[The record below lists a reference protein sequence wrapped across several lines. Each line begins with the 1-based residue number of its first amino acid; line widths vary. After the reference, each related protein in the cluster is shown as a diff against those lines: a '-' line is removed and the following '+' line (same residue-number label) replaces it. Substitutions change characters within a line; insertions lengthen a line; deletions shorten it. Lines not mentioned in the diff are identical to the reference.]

1 VNSQNGPI
9 GTEILIVEDEQ
20 IVALDIRVH
29 LERLG
34 YTVGGSFSA
43 AEDLIVELKQRQNT
57 GTLPDLVLMDIHLD
71 GTMDGVSAA
80 GVVRA
85 QFRIP
90 VILLTAY
97 ADDETLDR
105 AKVTEPYAYIIKPF
119 QEQELRTAVV
129 LALYRNRMERA
140 VQSREALLSRIL
152 GTIDDGVLVS
162 DRDGIVRYA
171 NAQAGTILHTGN
183 EDHAAISD
191 LVPEEIQ
198 VNARRHERPIR
209 WSPPKY
215 PGGIVEL
222 SVAELDADHS
232 EGENGLTV
240 WVLADITNRMSR
252 ESEIRRKD
260 AQLAHAERM
269 DAIGRMSG
277 GLAHDFNNLV
287 TVIMGYTRLV
297 LDDLDAHPELAEIR
311 TNVQGVYDTARR
323 SAQLSRQLLA
333 FSRTQPPITTEVRPD
348 EIILEIRS
356 MIEGLMP
363 EYVKLDVYRRAGDV
377 TIQIDRTRFER
388 IILNLLLNARDAIH
402 GGGEISLSSEVIS
415 LVSPLPTM
423 TQTVA
428 PGDFYVLRV
437 TDSGHGIAA
446 EDLHHVFEPFFTT
459 KETERGS
466 GFGLA
471 TVYSAVAESDG
482 AIDVTSTR
490 GQGTTFTVYFPIA
503 SATAEDQ
510 EVSQIPSD
518 EVTGNERI
526 LVVQEEEAMR
536 SLIGNALRARGFVP
550 VIARSVGDALL
561 VLERNIEIDLVVS
574 DLSAPFL
581 DAAEIVARYQAI
593 HATPVV
599 LIVTG
604 EPVDAGQ
611 HATVH
616 KPFELDGL
624 LATIRETKIGRA
636 SCRER
641 V

>member
-1 VNSQNGPI
+1 MNSRNSPG

-20 IVALDIRVH
+20 IVALDIRIH

-34 YTVGGSFSA
+34 YTVGGSFPA
-43 AEDLIVELKQRQNT
+43 AEGLIEELKCRRNS

-71 GTMDGVSAA
+71 GQMDGVSAA

-152 GTIDDGVLVS
+152 SSIEDGVLVS
-162 DRDGIVRYA
+162 DRNGIVRYA
-171 NAQAGTILHTGN
+171 NAQAGVILHTGN
-183 EDHAAISD
+183 EDHAAISN
-191 LVPEEIQ
+191 LIPEDIQ
-198 VNARRHERPIR
+198 ANARRQERPIR

-222 SVAELDADHS
+222 SVAELDSDHS
-232 EGENGLTV
+232 DGEDKLTV
-240 WVLADITNRMSR
+240 WVLGDITERMNR

-260 AQLAHAERM
+260 SQLAHAERM

-297 LDDLDAHPELAEIR
+297 LDDLDAYPELEGIR
-311 TNVQGVYDTARR
+311 ANVQGVYDTARR

-333 FSRTQPPITTEVRPD
+333 FSRTQPPTATEIRPD
-348 EIILEIRS
+348 EIILEIRP
-356 MIEGLMP
+356 MIEGLMA
-363 EYVKLDVYRRAGDV
+363 EYVKLDIYRRAGDA
-377 TIQIDRTRFER
+377 TIQVDRTRFER

-423 TQTVA
+423 TKTVA

-437 TDSGHGIAA
+437 SDSGHGIAA

-459 KETERGS
+459 KETDRGS

-490 GQGTTFTVYFPIA
+490 EQGTTFTVYFPIA
-503 SATAEDQ
+503 SAATENPDALQDR
-510 EVSQIPSD
+510 D
-518 EVTGNERI
+518 EHVTGTERI

-536 SLIGNALRARGFVP
+536 SLIANALRARGFVP

-561 VLERNIEIDLVVS
+561 VLEHNAEIDLVVS
-574 DLSAPFL
+574 DLSVPFL
-581 DAAEIVARYQAI
+581 DAAEIVARYHAI
-593 HATPVV
+593 HAVPVV

-624 LATIRETKIGRA
+624 LVTIRETIDGR
-636 SCRER
+636 C
-641 V
+641 

>member
-1 VNSQNGPI
+1 MSSQDESV
-9 GTEILIVEDEQ
+9 GTEILVVEDEQ

-43 AEDLIVELKQRQNT
+43 AERLIDELKIRRDAAR
-57 GTLPDLVLMDIHLD
+57 LPDLVLMDIHLD
-71 GTMDGVSAA
+71 GQMDGVSAA

-85 QFRIP
+85 QFHIP

-105 AKVTEPYAYIIKPF
+105 AKVSEPYAYIIKPF
-119 QEQELRTAVV
+119 EEQELRTAVV

-152 GTIDDGVLVS
+152 GSIDDGVLVS
-162 DRDGIVRYA
+162 DQNGIVRYA
-171 NAQAGTILHTGN
+171 NAQAGLILHTGSG
-183 EDHAAISD
+183 DYAAISD
-191 LVPEEIQ
+191 LIPEDIQ
-198 VNARRHERPIR
+198 HSVLTHDRPIR

-215 PGGIVEL
+215 SGGIVDL
-222 SVAELDADHS
+222 SVAVLGS
-232 EGENGLTV
+232 GQPEGEDHLTV
-240 WVLADITNRMSR
+240 WVLADITERMNR

-297 LDDLDAHPELAEIR
+297 LDDLDAHPELEAIR

-333 FSRTQPPITTEVRPD
+333 FSRTQPPITTKIRPD
-348 EIILEIRS
+348 DIILEIRS
-356 MIEGLMP
+356 MIDGLIP
-363 EYVKLDVYRRAGDV
+363 EYVKLDVYRRGGDV
-377 TIQIDRTRFER
+377 AIQIDRTRFER

-423 TQTVA
+423 TRTLA
-428 PGDFYVLRV
+428 PGDFYVMRV
-437 TDSGHGIAA
+437 SDSGHGIVS

-459 KETERGS
+459 KETEWGS

-471 TVYSAVAESDG
+471 TVYSAVAESNG

-490 GQGTTFTVYFPIA
+490 GQGTTFTVYIPVT
-503 SATAEDQ
+503 SVSSDDR
-510 EVSQIPSD
+510 EVPQIINQAVSGT
-518 EVTGNERI
+518 EQI

-536 SLIGNALRARGFVP
+536 SLIGNALRSRGFVP

-561 VLERNIEIDLVVS
+561 ALERNSEVDLVVS

-581 DAAEIVARYQAI
+581 DAAEIVARYRAI
-593 HATPVV
+593 HEIPVV

-604 EPVDAGQ
+604 ESVEAGQ
-611 HATVH
+611 QATVH

-624 LATIRETKIGRA
+624 LTTIREAIDAR
-636 SCRER
+636 C
-641 V
+641 